1 MLDPNEENEI
11 YIKTDQAYSP
21 LVVGVVSDSYGM
33 CLGGKGEGTDE
44 EHYSPIGLSGR
55 VAVKCIGK
63 VKKGDL
69 LVSSAIPGVAMTM
82 KEMIPGSIIG
92 KALEDKNSE
101 TIERVRMLIALG

>member
-1 MLDPNEENEI
+1 
-11 YIKTDQAYSP
+11 
-21 LVVGVVSDSYGM
+21 M
-33 CLGGKGEGTDE
+33 CLGGNGDEFDE
-44 EHYSPIGLSGR
+44 ENFSPIGLSGR
-55 VAVKCIGK
+55 VSVKCIGK
-63 VKKGDL
+63 IKKGDL